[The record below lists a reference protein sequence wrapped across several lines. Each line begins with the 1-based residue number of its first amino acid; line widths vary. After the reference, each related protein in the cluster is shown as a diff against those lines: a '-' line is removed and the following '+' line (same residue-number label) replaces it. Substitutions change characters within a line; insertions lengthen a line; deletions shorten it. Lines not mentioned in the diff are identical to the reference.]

1 MSSTVVVRYRTKPDQ
16 ADINH
21 DLVAAVFAELA
32 QTDPGG
38 VRYATMRLADDT
50 FVHIAQI
57 EVDPNPLGNTAAFAR
72 FQEQIGDRCLPG
84 EGPRVEQASLVGNYR
99 VFEKGFGS

>member
-1 MSSTVVVRYRTKPDQ
+1 MSTTVVVRYRTKPDQ

-21 DLVAAVFAELA
+21 DLVA
-32 QTDPGG
+32 
-38 VRYATMRLADDT
+38 
-50 FVHIAQI
+50 
-57 EVDPNPLGNTAAFAR
+57 AR

-99 VFEKGFGS
+99 VFEKGFGSWAGGCGESDHSIGWRMIVLTFAGSTLRGSDR